1 MTWYGA
7 TSYGICAIAYGATA
21 LLLLFGRPK
30 GRRAMAVIAAAG
42 LTSLWAVVAALTARA
57 DGPHQHSIALDA
69 GHALVWTLAMLSFLE
84 FSSTGTANTVR
95 RSLGGIAAALAAA
108 AVVLLALDANAQSAR
123 PLVFVVLVAMSVVG
137 LLAVEQVFRNAGEEQ
152 RKPFRLLCLAVG
164 GVFIVDLFVYSH
176 ATLLGGVVPALWH
189 SRGIANAVCAP
200 LILVAL
206 RRDPA
211 WTRGVF
217 VSRYIAFYTAS
228 LLGVGAYLIGM
239 GVIAYVIRAVGGE
252 WGLLLELL
260 FLAAALVVLGVVMF
274 STSLRARL
282 RVFLVKN
289 FYRSKYD
296 YRKEW
301 LRLTE
306 MLANTSDMRSLAR
319 GALQGMAAIV
329 GSSAADL
336 WISGDGKQYD
346 WLMSLSATGARPVY
360 TREHPMVAFL
370 ASKRWVIDSNEYEH
384 FPDRYDSA
392 FGPLG
397 DGVLPAN
404 SLVVPLDA
412 RGHLQGFIVLER
424 PAAIGR
430 LNFDDHDI
438 LKTAGKQVAV
448 FLSQALAQEE
458 LVATR
463 QFEAVNK
470 LTTFLVHD
478 LKNVIAQQELVVA
491 NAQRFGDRPEFIKDA
506 IATLS
511 SGVQRMKKVLA
522 QLRSGALEAKA
533 VTRSNLAKV
542 LHEVA
547 AQCGDRKPVPEVVAV
562 DDQIAIDMDR
572 DKLVSALIH
581 IVRNAQDATPEDG
594 RVAVTMEQLNGEVHL
609 LVSDTGSG
617 MGLEF
622 VRDRLFAPFQ
632 STKGGE
638 GMGIGAY
645 QARELVRSAG
655 GRVEVASEPGSG
667 TVFRLIFPYERV
679 RWRASSDP
687 DPGHPVM

>member
-1 MTWYGA
+1 MSWYGA
-7 TSYGICAIAYGATA
+7 TSYGLCALAYGATA
-21 LLLLFGRPK
+21 ILLLLGRPK
-30 GRRAMAVIAAAG
+30 GGRAVAVIAATAV
-42 LTSLWAVVAALTARA
+42 TVAWAAAAAIAARA
-57 DGPHQHSIALDA
+57 DGPYTVSIAFDA
-69 GHALVWTLAMLSFLE
+69 LHALVWTVAISSFLT
-84 FSSTGTANTVR
+84 SSAAGAANRVR
-95 RSLGGIAAALAAA
+95 RTLAGAAGVLAVAA
-108 AVVLLALDANAQSAR
+108 FVLLVLDSTAQSPR
-123 PLVFVVLVAMSVVG
+123 PLVFVVLMVMAVVG

-152 RKPFRLLCLAVG
+152 RKSFRLLCLAIG
-164 GVFIVDLFVYSH
+164 GIFTADLFVYSH
-176 ATLLGGVVPALWH
+176 ATLLGGVEPALWY
-189 SRGIANAVCAP
+189 SRGIANAIGAP
-200 LILVAL
+200 LIVAAL

-228 LLGVGAYLIGM
+228 LLGVAAYLLGM
-239 GVIAYVIRAVGGE
+239 GLLAYVIYALGGQ

-260 FLAAALVVLGVVMF
+260 FLAAALSVLAVVIF
-274 STSLRARL
+274 STSLRTRL

-306 MLANTSDMRSLAR
+306 TLANTSDIRSLAR
-319 GALQGMAAIV
+319 GALEGIAAIV
-329 GSSAADL
+329 GSAAADL
-336 WISGDGKQYD
+336 WLSSDGKQYD
-346 WLMSLSATGARPVY
+346 WFMSLAATGAKPVY
-360 TREHPMVAFL
+360 AREHPMVAFL
-370 ASKRWVIDSNEYEH
+370 AEKRWVIDSHEYEQ
-384 FPDRYDSA
+384 FPDRYGSA
-392 FGPLG
+392 FGPPG
-397 DGVLPAN
+397 DGVLPAH
-404 SLVVPLDA
+404 SLIVPLDS
-412 RGHLQGFIVLER
+412 RGHLQGFVALRR
-424 PAAIGR
+424 PPGIGR

-478 LKNVIAQQELVVA
+478 LKNVLAQQELVVA

-506 IATLS
+506 IATVS

-533 VTRSNLAKV
+533 ITRSNLAKV
-542 LHEVA
+542 LREVA
-547 AQCGDRKPVPEVVAV
+547 AQCSDRMPAPEVAGV
-562 DDQIAIDMDR
+562 DEQISLDMDR
-572 DKLVSALIH
+572 EQLVSALVH
-581 IVRNAQDATPEDG
+581 IVRNAQDATAQNG
-594 RVAVTMEQLNGEVHL
+594 RVLVATEQLNGEVHV

-617 MGLEF
+617 MELEF
-622 VRDRLFAPFQ
+622 VRDRLFAPFH

-655 GRVEVASEPGSG
+655 GRVEVTSEAGAG
-667 TVFRLIFPYERV
+667 TTFRLVFPHERV
-679 RWRASSDP
+679 RRRAAADS
-687 DPGHPVM
+687 